1 MFRGSLL
8 CVWSCAGGKDA
19 MGVLLACREGCRA
32 LPGYRLGGG
41 PNGEWLGPVA
51 AALVSDSSSTEIW
64 RKVPP
69 NSPVGLGSQAV
80 CVLFISVTSEIPRGP
95 STWSETET
103 ARVQLEVRFRSS
115 QGPRQLLDAVL
126 EAGGGL
132 FLGHLTQMRDTPRRN
147 ASLGPVLGGSAFC
160 SRDACL
166 LRHSRP
172 FLGSSAALLAMRD

>member
-1 MFRGSLL
+1 M
-8 CVWSCAGGKDA
+8 
-19 MGVLLACREGCRA
+19 RA

-64 RKVPP
+64 LKVPP

-80 CVLFISVTSEIPRGP
+80 CVLFISVTSEIPRGS

-115 QGPRQLLDAVL
+115 QGPRQLLDGVL
-126 EAGGGL
+126 EAGE
-132 FLGHLTQMRDTPRRN
+132 GHLTQMRDTPRRN
-147 ASLGPVLGGSAFC
+147 ASLGPVLGGSAFS